1 MRRALPPLHA
11 LRAFEA
17 VGRHMSFSRA
27 AEELCV
33 STAAISRQVRSLE
46 AFLGRPLFERLT
58 RQIRF
63 TDLGSAYFARISEA
77 MALAEEAT
85 REAMSAQRSRLLV
98 ATMPTTA
105 NLCLMPWLA
114 GFTDETQIEVEVVS
128 SMTPPNLVAG
138 EADVAIRVGARPGEQ
153 ASPGT
158 IGRIP
163 HPLVADWTGVTAEP
177 LWDEIFIPVC
187 SRRFLLDN
195 PQFAFPEAGGG
206 RHLIHIVSRP
216 DAWGDWLAAQ
226 GRSRHLTERGLEVG
240 HSYVALQAARRHRG
254 IALVATVH
262 FHALEW
268 AHEMACPWSGSLRSK
283 GAFYLLHRTAD
294 RSDPRISAFL
304 DWIRRQGDDSV
315 PDR

>member
-17 VGRHMSFSRA
+17 AGRHMSFSRA
-27 AEELCV
+27 ADELCV

-63 TDLGSAYFARISEA
+63 TDLGKAYFARISEA

-85 REAMSAQRSRLLV
+85 REAMSAERRRLVV

-114 GFTDETQIEVEVVS
+114 GFTDDTEIDVEVVS
-128 SMTPPNLVAG
+128 SMTPPNLAAG
-138 EADVAIRVGARPGEQ
+138 EADIAIRVGARPGEQ

-158 IGRIP
+158 VGRIP
-163 HPLVADWTGVTAEP
+163 HPLTADWTGVTAEP
-177 LWDEIFIPVC
+177 LWDEVFIPVC
-187 SRRFLLDN
+187 SRQFLLDN
-195 PQFAFPEAGGG
+195 PQLGLPEANGG

-226 GRSRHLTERGLEVG
+226 GRSRRLTERGLEVG

-262 FHALEW
+262 FNALEW
-268 AHEMACPWSGSLRSK
+268 AREMACPWPGSLRSK
-283 GAFYLLHRTAD
+283 GAFHLLYRTAD
-294 RSDPRISAFL
+294 RDDARVSAFL
-304 DWIRRQGDDSV
+304 SWIRRQGDDSV
-315 PDR
+315 PSP